1 MYGIFG
7 IKKKQYNNKFYFQ
20 AFGCFLVVLDFQQRS
35 RLIVKCTN
43 LVFKCS
49 YNPVQQVQ
57 FGFNQ
62 NQHVSKMLRKELQLL
77 IAVGGIYFCYFKV
90 GLIQEDLFKS
100 NFGTMD
106 FPSPKF
112 EFSSVLIFLQML
124 IYNLLCLV
132 MILKNKVSFV
142 CTIKEGAYLGLL
154 NFSSMIGALTAL
166 QYVSFPLQAL
176 VKSCKYIFLIIIIE
190 SCLYWQSDWF
200 WAIRNSQSSKYF
212 VV

>member
-1 MYGIFG
+1 M
-7 IKKKQYNNKFYFQ
+7 
-20 AFGCFLVVLDFQQRS
+20 
-35 RLIVKCTN
+35 
-43 LVFKCS
+43 
-49 YNPVQQVQ
+49 
-57 FGFNQ
+57 
-62 NQHVSKMLRKELQLL
+62 RKELQLL

-124 IYNLLCLV
+124 IYNLLCMT
-132 MILKNKVSFV
+132 MIFRNKIKFV

-176 VKSCKYIFLIIIIE
+176 VKSCKYLFMIIIIE
-190 SCLYWQSDWF
+190 FCLCQQQDQCQE
-200 WAIRNSQSSKYF
+200 IKNSQSSKYF